1 MKVLF
6 LDIDGVIALP
16 RQYAIPRHKFQQKN
30 PSAKTLDI
38 PYPWDER
45 CIKVL
50 NRFILEHNL
59 YVVLSSDWK
68 LHYTMDEIEKIFK
81 WNGVAT
87 TPIGFT
93 KMTNPDLSQLEEYRV
108 NEIQDWIK
116 QNKIESWCAI
126 DDLDLSALGE
136 RFVKTD
142 ERMGI
147 AEKGMIERL
156 EKALYPELNQIE
168 QGIVL

>member
-1 MKVLF
+1 MKVIF
-6 LDIDGVIALP
+6 LDIDGVLALP
-16 RQYAIPRHKFQQKN
+16 KQYNVKRNKLYARDPK
-30 PSAKTLDI
+30 AKELNI
-38 PYPWDER
+38 PYPWDEH

-50 NRFILEHNL
+50 NRFILEHDL

-68 LHYTMDEIEKIFK
+68 LHFNMDEIERIFK
-81 WNGVAT
+81 WNGVVT
-87 TPIGFT
+87 SPIGFT

-116 QNKIESWCAI
+116 QNKIETWCAI

-142 ERMGI
+142 HRMGI
-147 AEKGMIERL
+147 GERGIVEKLER
-156 EKALYPELNQIE
+156 ALYPVLNKLDH
-168 QGIVL
+168 GIIV